1 MKQKDNP
8 MTNARPEKIL
18 HRKHPVCPYYGGYNC
33 ECGADENN
41 QAIDECMAYTDDLLS
56 PLEEVYKKYKYAD
69 YKMDGRQMGKTT
81 SFELWDAIQSVL
93 AKHKAGTGKGEA

>member
-1 MKQKDNP
+1 MLSL
-8 MTNARPEKIL
+8 RPEKCKCFTD
-18 HRKHPVCPYYGGYNC
+18 R
-33 ECGADENN
+33 ECTRHECCNDT
-41 QAIDECMAYTDDLLS
+41 ITDCMAYTDELLR

-93 AKHKAGTGKGEA
+93 AKHQAGTGEGEA